1 MRREKLIILG
11 AIVFAAIAAL
21 AAAPGA
27 MAAGPKEI
35 CADLADNGRLDGT
48 YTAEELA
55 AAVGNASVQ
64 GYCTFVVVLPQTT
77 PTTTPTTTPPAVC
90 TEVAPGTPGAVQAPN
105 GKYYTGPN
113 AHLCGPAAPAATQ
126 TVCVEVAAGTPGSVV
141 GRDGKSYTGPN
152 AHLCGTLTALPTPA
166 SVTPPVPVITPAAE
180 QANPPATGEVA
191 GQEKTVT
198 AGKSPTA
205 KAGPAGVAGQQ
216 SPLRT
221 TRTTGTLPFTG
232 AELLLFAI
240 VGGALLLAGMLLR
253 TTARQKARS

>member
-11 AIVFAAIAAL
+11 AIVFAAFAAL

-27 MAAGPKEI
+27 QAAGPKEI

-48 YTAEELA
+48 YSAEELGA
-55 AAVGNASVQ
+55 ALGNASVQ
-64 GYCTFVVVLPQTT
+64 GYCTFVVVVP
-77 PTTTPTTTPPAVC
+77 PTTVPTTQQEVC
-90 TEVAPGTPGAVQAPN
+90 TEVAPGTAGAVQAPN

-113 AHLCGPAAPAATQ
+113 AHLCGPAATQ
-126 TVCVEVAAGTPGSVV
+126 EQP
-141 GRDGKSYTGPN
+141 P
-152 AHLCGTLTALPTPA
+152 TALPAPA
-166 SVTPPVPVITPAAE
+166 TVTPPVPVISPAVE
-180 QANPPATGEVA
+180 QANPPAAGEVA

-198 AGKSPTA
+198 AKPQAKASPT
-205 KAGPAGVAGQQ
+205 GVAGQQ

-221 TRTTGTLPFTG
+221 ARTTGTLPFTG

-240 VGGALLLAGMLLR
+240 VGGALLLAGVLLR